1 MRPLLA
7 VHGIGNFEDVG
18 TPGEASALI
27 AERLM
32 PSLVSG
38 FAGAGLGHLQV
49 PELRVAYYAHVLTR
63 QGRQDAEETD
73 IDRLDDNETALAVAW
88 LTAAAEAFPEWR
100 RQGNVTLMPRQVLHW
115 VARRRSVP
123 AEMLARVAV
132 AFAREVSAYLSWPA
146 RRRAARQA
154 VADTIAEAR
163 PRVLLAHSLGSVV
176 AYEALHAYPAL
187 SVDLLVTLG
196 SPLGL
201 PGAVF
206 HALEP
211 EPVQERGAK
220 PPGVGRWVNLADP
233 GDLVAVPRRLGNRFP
248 VDHDDET
255 TIGVVQFHTLGAYLA
270 SGITAA
276 AIAAYLD
283 E

>member
-7 VHGIGNFEDVG
+7 VHGIGNYEDVG
-18 TPGEASALI
+18 APSEASALI
-27 AERLM
+27 AGRLR
-32 PSLVSG
+32 PRLVSG
-38 FAGAGLGHLQV
+38 FTSAGLGHLEV
-49 PELRVAYYAHVLTR
+49 PELRVAYYADLLTR

-73 IDRLDDNETALAVAW
+73 IDRLDDDETALAVAW
-88 LTAAAEAFPEWR
+88 LATAAEAFPEWR
-100 RQGNVTLMPRQVLHW
+100 RQGHLTLMPRQMLDW

-123 AEMLARVAV
+123 AEVLARVAV
-132 AFAREVSAYLSWPA
+132 AFAREVNAYLSWPA
-146 RRRAARQA
+146 RRRAARQV
-154 VADTIAEAR
+154 VADMIGALR

-176 AYEALHAYPAL
+176 AYEALHAHPAL

-196 SPLGL
+196 SPLGI

-206 HALEP
+206 DALEP
-211 EPVQERGAK
+211 EPVQELGAK
-220 PPGVGRWVNLADP
+220 PPGVGRWVNLADQ

-255 TIGVVQFHTLGAYLA
+255 AIGVLQFHTLGAYLA
-270 SGITAA
+270 SGMTAA
-276 AIAAYLD
+276 AIAPYLG